1 MKSSGIGGQ
10 AVIEGVMMKNGDHYA
25 VAVRTPDGKIEV
37 DKQCYESFGD
47 RHSWAKL
54 PLIRGVVTFAESMSI
69 GMKTLTYSA
78 SFFEEEEQE
87 ESKLEKAFSNLFKDK
102 AEKVLI
108 GITVVLA
115 IIIAI
120 GLFMFLPWIVA
131 EQLGKMIH
139 SPILQAVVEGVLR
152 LAIFVIYVA
161 AISLTSDIKRVYM
174 YHGAEHK
181 TINCVEQGLELN
193 VENVRK
199 QSKEHRRCGTSFL
212 LYVMII
218 SIVLFMF
225 IRVDSAALR
234 IILRVALVP
243 VVAGISYE
251 YIRFMGN
258 HQGPVI
264 DILSRPGFWMQALTT
279 REPKDEM
286 IEVAIAS
293 VDAVF
298 DWKAYL
304 EGLGVDINTEE
315 KKTSRVAVL
324 KKADR
329 NIRRG
334 DFFHESIADTDT
346 DELSGLDITFSDIA
360 NEAKESVLENA
371 AEKQSEIQSSKD
383 KKSSK
388 RGKAKKQKAVRN
400 MVAENANKP
409 KEATSEEVAS
419 ETSVSA
425 EVKSL
430 ADESV
435 TSADDTK
442 NIAQDNVAEK
452 SEEKANV
459 QNSINDKVEEQA
471 STVPEDN
478 ADKTADT
485 KEKVSV
491 VSDTVK
497 EELDFVQE
505 DVPQEKEEPE
515 VSSEK
520 NTETKVAKK
529 RERKASDM
537 PHVAA
542 LKKAA
547 GVRRPL
553 QPIEELRRD
562 SFLIDSAAED
572 DDEILNA
579 LDKFFDE

>member
-1 MKSSGIGGQ
+1 
-10 AVIEGVMMKNGDHYA
+10 MKNGDRYA

-54 PLIRGVVTFAESMSI
+54 PLLRGVVTFAESMSI

-139 SPILQAVVEGVLR
+139 SSILQAVVEGVLR

-334 DFFHESIADTDT
+334 DFFHDSIADT

-400 MVAENANKP
+400 MAAENANKP

-430 ADESV
+430 AY
-435 TSADDTK
+435 DTK